1 MGWLDSNAAKKSSPD
16 TQGRKEPLIV
26 GNAETETE
34 LTQRT
39 PSETAAH
46 PDVSEALPSV
56 PTAPVSVPA
65 TGPVGNADVDTDAAH
80 QLYRGP
86 LASLASVPTTGPPRG
101 RIPRN
106 LIMSMDTMMNDPT
119 APEISTK
126 YIGSFL
132 PGTAGR
138 EEIASKIPS
147 DQGAIGAIRHTWAL
161 LKSTGILYL
170 ILFVIMASG
179 MVYGVLRRSGLF
191 TGIDWD
197 QDLNVAF
204 IGNSYLFVNDI
215 PRLMET
221 ISDGHIFQDSCIH
234 AGGSLSALLVTGNGM
249 YNRWATDD
257 AMLYSADDYNE
268 DYGGNRAIYDFGSC
282 SVPQLLKGSDEN
294 LAYGNSYGQF
304 YDDGQNPCLQDPY
317 YLAFLDDTAPAS
329 LEWDYVVL
337 ADQTKRM
344 AVSSAR
350 EGTISVLA
358 STYAPLLRQIRAI
371 PVIVDTHAFWS
382 DNSNMT
388 GLTDIPTFTSLL
400 YEGVQD
406 YVDALK
412 AELPARQAPIVA
424 PIGLAYLT
432 IYEEDYELWQ
442 QMFLDD
448 DVHSSVHGSY
458 LFACVLYCTL
468 YGHSPPDSL
477 PLPEYLFSDAR
488 KLMGQPQYPSYD
500 ETVYLNNVAR
510 RVALQGYVP
519 SSLNRN
525 RP

>member
-1 MGWLDSNAAKKSSPD
+1 MKGWLDNNAAKKASSD
-16 TQGRKEPLIV
+16 AQGRKEPLIV
-26 GNAETETE
+26 GNAETE
-34 LTQRT
+34 LTQR
-39 PSETAAH
+39 
-46 PDVSEALPSV
+46 VV
-56 PTAPVSVPA
+56 PTAPASAPA
-65 TGPVGNADVDTDAAH
+65 TGSVGNPIDTETHVTRQMYAS
-80 QLYRGP
+80 P
-86 LASLASVPTTGPPRG
+86 LVSQMSVPTTGPPRG
-101 RIPRN
+101 RHPRN
-106 LIMSMDTMMNDPT
+106 LIASADTMMDDPNNFAT
-119 APEISTK
+119 PKKAAQP
-126 YIGSFL
+126 GSIL
-132 PGTAGR
+132 PGSAGR
-138 EEIASKIPS
+138 QEIATKIPS
-147 DQGAIGAIRHTWAL
+147 DEGVAGAIRHVIAL
-161 LKSTGILYL
+161 VSSAGILYL
-170 ILFVIMASG
+170 LLFVVMASG
-179 MVYGVLRRSGLF
+179 MVYGVLRQSGLF
-191 TGIDWD
+191 SGIDWD

-249 YNRWATDD
+249 YNRWATNE

-268 DYGGNRAIYDFGSC
+268 NYGGNRAIYDFGSC
-282 SVPQLLKGSDEN
+282 SVPQLLKGSDDN

-304 YDDGQNPCLQDPY
+304 YDDNQNPCLQDPY
-317 YLAFLDDTAPAS
+317 YLTFLQDTAPSS
-329 LEWDYVVL
+329 LYSLKWDYVVL

-350 EGTISVLA
+350 EDTINALT
-358 STYAPLLRQIRAI
+358 STYAPLLEKIKAI

-388 GLTDIPTFTSLL
+388 GLTDVPTFTSLL

-412 AELPARQAPIVA
+412 AVLPSRQAPIVA

-442 QMFLDD
+442 QLFLDD
-448 DVHSSVHGSY
+448 NIHSSVHGSY
-458 LFACVLYCTL
+458 LFASVLYCTMF
-468 YGHSPPDSL
+468 GHVPPDSL

-510 RVALQGYVP
+510 RVALQGYIP
-519 SSLNRN
+519 SSLGRL
-525 RP
+525 

>member
-1 MGWLDSNAAKKSSPD
+1 MKEWLNNSAAKKASSD
-16 TQGRKEPLIV
+16 AQGRKEPLII
-26 GNAETETE
+26 GNAETE
-34 LTQRT
+34 LTQR
-39 PSETAAH
+39 AA
-46 PDVSEALPSV
+46 PTALP
-56 PTAPVSVPA
+56 ASVPA
-65 TGPVGNADVDTDAAH
+65 TGPVGNIDTDTDAAR
-80 QLYRGP
+80 QLYALP
-86 LASLASVPTTGPPRG
+86 LASQMSVPTTGPPRG
-101 RIPRN
+101 RQPRN
-106 LIMSMDTMMNDPT
+106 LIASADTMMDDPMT
-119 APEISTK
+119 PVKAAQP
-126 YIGSFL
+126 GSFL

-138 EEIASKIPS
+138 EEIESKIPS
-147 DQGAIGAIRHTWAL
+147 DEGIAGAIRHIIAL
-161 LKSTGILYL
+161 VSSAGILYF
-170 ILFVIMASG
+170 ILFVVMASG
-179 MVYGVLRRSGLF
+179 MVYGVLRQTGIF
-191 TGIDWD
+191 TGINWD

-221 ISDGHIFQDSCIH
+221 ISDGHIYQDSCIH

-249 YNRWATDD
+249 YNRWATED

-268 DYGGNRAIYDFGSC
+268 NYGGNRAIYDFGSC
-282 SVPQLLKGSDEN
+282 SVPQLLKGSDDN

-317 YLAFLDDTAPAS
+317 YLSFLQDTAPSS
-329 LEWDYVVL
+329 LYSLKWDYVVL

-350 EGTISVLA
+350 QDTITALT
-358 STYAPLLRQIRAI
+358 STYAPLLKKIKAI

-388 GLTDIPTFTSLL
+388 GLTDVPTFTSLL

-412 AELPARQAPIVA
+412 AELPSRQAPIVA

-442 QMFLDD
+442 QLFLDD
-448 DVHSSVHGSY
+448 NIHSSVHGSY
-458 LFACVLYCTL
+458 LFASVLYCTMF
-468 YGHSPPDSL
+468 GHVPPDSL

-500 ETVYLNNVAR
+500 ETVYLNKVAQ
-510 RVALQGYVP
+510 RVALQGYIP
-519 SSLNRN
+519 SSLGRL
-525 RP
+525 